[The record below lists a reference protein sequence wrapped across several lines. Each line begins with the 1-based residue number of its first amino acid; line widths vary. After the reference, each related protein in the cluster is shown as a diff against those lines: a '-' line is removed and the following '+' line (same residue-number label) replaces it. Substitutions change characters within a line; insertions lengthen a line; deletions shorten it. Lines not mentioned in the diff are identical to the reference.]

1 MEALGIEFEP
11 TILNHS
17 QSGASI
23 ELASLILENSMER
36 MGFEEYEDFSFRL
49 PVLVHE
55 INMTPWES
63 LAGFTPD
70 EVNFGIELRRETP
83 SIAEEANRQLDKEMW
98 KALHDAVGQL
108 NTNLPHSF

>member
-1 MEALGIEFEP
+1 
-11 TILNHS
+11 
-17 QSGASI
+17 
-23 ELASLILENSMER
+23 MER

-98 KALHDAVGQL
+98 KALHDAVWQL